1 MRRVSNIIT
10 VLALGAL
17 ILGPGATGA
26 IANSLEN
33 IGVYRD
39 GDSVV
44 VTIAT
49 SSSCEYN
56 AFLTDSK
63 PERIVIDLVG
73 VENNLQEKQFKE
85 LPLHS
90 IHSIR
95 TSQFKS
101 EPDMQA
107 RVVLDIERPI
117 EFRSFRS
124 DDKIVVKLPAI
135 ADEIQFA
142 AWQYPAGGTF
152 ADEPAVDPEEVEA
165 TRATPEELASV
176 EEVAQAAPEKV
187 DSELEIA
194 EAVPEKIDSEVETA
208 QAIPVETASIES
220 IAAEEVAEEET
231 TNEEV
236 AVEEEYEDSGAES
249 IMPPKLAVSD
259 PSTPSG
265 MQVETTP
272 KRKIV
277 EYASMG
283 MKDPF
288 TPLVGAGSGR
298 IREGL
303 PSLENL
309 KLVGILE
316 DLEMHRALLE
326 DAEGNG
332 YMLKPNDKIK
342 GGYLVTVTDSKA
354 IFQVTEYGWTRTV
367 ALELA
372 IPEIK

>member
-1 MRRVSNIIT
+1 MKRVSYIIT

-33 IGVYRD
+33 IGVSRD
-39 GDSVV
+39 GDSIV

-49 SSSCEYN
+49 STSCEFN
-56 AFLTDSK
+56 TFLTDSK
-63 PERIVIDLVG
+63 PERIVIDLIG
-73 VENNLQEKQFKE
+73 VENNLQEKQFKQ
-85 LPLHS
+85 LPLQS

-95 TSQFKS
+95 TSQFKL
-101 EPDMQA
+101 EPVLQA

-124 DDKIVVKLPAI
+124 DDRIVVKLPAI
-135 ADEIQFA
+135 ADEVQFA
-142 AWQYPAGGTF
+142 AWQYPAGGNF
-152 ADEPAVDPEEVEA
+152 ADEPAVEPEEVEA

-176 EEVAQAAPEKV
+176 EEVTKATPEKV
-187 DSELEIA
+187 DSKVEVA
-194 EAVPEKIDSEVETA
+194 DATPEKSSSV
-208 QAIPVETASIES
+208 
-220 IAAEEVAEEET
+220 EEVAE
-231 TNEEV
+231 EEV
-236 AVEEEYEDSGAES
+236 AVEEEVEDSGAES
-249 IMPPKLAVSD
+249 IIPPKLAVSD
-259 PSTPSG
+259 PVIPPAA
-265 MQVETTP
+265 QVETTP

-277 EYASMG
+277 EYASME

-288 TPLVGAGSGR
+288 APLVGAGSGR
-298 IREGL
+298 ILEGL

-309 KLVGILE
+309 KLVGILG
-316 DLEMHRALLE
+316 DLEMNRALLE

-342 GGYLVTVTDSKA
+342 GGYLVTVTDNKA

>member
-1 MRRVSNIIT
+1 MIKV
-10 VLALGAL
+10 
-17 ILGPGATGA
+17 
-26 IANSLEN
+26 
-33 IGVYRD
+33 IGV
-39 GDSVV
+39 
-44 VTIAT
+44 
-49 SSSCEYN
+49 
-56 AFLTDSK
+56 
-63 PERIVIDLVG
+63 
-73 VENNLQEKQFKE
+73 
-85 LPLHS
+85 
-90 IHSIR
+90 
-95 TSQFKS
+95 
-101 EPDMQA
+101 
-107 RVVLDIERPI
+107 
-117 EFRSFRS
+117 
-124 DDKIVVKLPAI
+124 
-135 ADEIQFA
+135 
-142 AWQYPAGGTF
+142 
-152 ADEPAVDPEEVEA
+152 
-165 TRATPEELASV
+165 
-176 EEVAQAAPEKV
+176 
-187 DSELEIA
+187 
-194 EAVPEKIDSEVETA
+194 
-208 QAIPVETASIES
+208 
-220 IAAEEVAEEET
+220 AAEEVAEEET